1 MFMSENLM
9 ICLIARLKR
18 ISNNQ
23 GGLRQAKYL
32 VNRGELWVEG
42 SVPGRIRTRD
52 PLLRRQP
59 LCPAELQGHILT
71 TDSV

>member
-23 GGLRQAKYL
+23 GGLRQDKYL
-32 VNRGELWVEG
+32 VNRGE
-42 SVPGRIRTRD
+42 P
-52 PLLRRQP
+52 
-59 LCPAELQGHILT
+59 
-71 TDSV
+71 